1 MLADVIWCNDKSIG
15 SVTGLGYGTGSEEYY
30 KTGYSGYK
38 RSSTGAPSLEC
49 PEASGSDKKLSK
61 FTAKDTIYGNGT
73 LKTEEEG
80 KEKKYYKVGLFTG
93 DELLFAG
100 FRHNY
105 YSAENN
111 YIIYNAKQTNFTMT
125 PSGFSPRDYVIS
137 ATLSGRY
144 LTSEDVRLKH
154 YFRPLVSLITT
165 VTATYNKNDTLNVPG
180 SAGNPYIITV
190 SGESNGEE

>member
-73 LKTEEEG
+73 LKIHWHFII
-80 KEKKYYKVGLFTG
+80 KPMSCLLKA
-93 DELLFAG
+93 DSCLLFLA
-100 FRHNY
+100 FVT
-105 YSAENN
+105 
-111 YIIYNAKQTNFTMT
+111 YISINLLHRCQ
-125 PSGFSPRDYVIS
+125 G
-137 ATLSGRY
+137 
-144 LTSEDVRLKH
+144 
-154 YFRPLVSLITT
+154 
-165 VTATYNKNDTLNVPG
+165 
-180 SAGNPYIITV
+180 
-190 SGESNGEE
+190 